1 MKENNPLSP
10 HIQIYNWHI
19 SSLISISHRITGIIN
34 IILITLIC
42 LWTALLLLGDINYEL
57 IQKFFET
64 FFGKFLIMGTVWSFS
79 FQILSEIRHLFWD
92 LGLGFEL
99 KTSNITGLLVI
110 FGSFVLTILIFTLG
124 SSVILMPLMLWFLF
138 NLVSYYDKSYD
149 EVLLFFT
156 SQPTKFL
163 FSLFIIF
170 AYFYSSLSISEVFE
184 DYIESEKLKYVAN
197 RLLYLFAIIIPIS
210 TLLLLFKLS
219 L

>member
-1 MKENNPLSP
+1 
-10 HIQIYNWHI
+10 
-19 SSLISISHRITGIIN
+19 
-34 IILITLIC
+34 
-42 LWTALLLLGDINYEL
+42 
-57 IQKFFET
+57 
-64 FFGKFLIMGTVWSFS
+64 
-79 FQILSEIRHLFWD
+79 
-92 LGLGFEL
+92 
-99 KTSNITGLLVI
+99 
-110 FGSFVLTILIFTLG
+110 
-124 SSVILMPLMLWFLF
+124 MLWFLF

-156 SQPTKFL
+156 GQPTKFL